1 MPRVVFMR
9 HAKTDRNQIGQF
21 AGRADCNTTP
31 EGLEKAKDSFN
42 YTGKDFDFYYCSP
55 LKRTR
60 QTLDAVVPN
69 QEPIVD
75 ERIIERDLGDWED
88 EYYDNIPNAL
98 IQSYVK
104 GYFDPPNSE
113 KYTNVTKRVKSFL
126 KELYERYKPE
136 DRILVVT
143 HAGVLRQIRDN
154 LLPNMDKGIIGN
166 GALLIV
172 SHEDF
177 EAFMERLKQEEQNN
191 SENKR

>member
-1 MPRVVFMR
+1 M
-9 HAKTDRNQIGQF
+9 
-21 AGRADCNTTP
+21 
-31 EGLEKAKDSFN
+31 
-42 YTGKDFDFYYCSP
+42 

-60 QTLDAVVPN
+60 QTLDAVIPN
-69 QEPIVD
+69 QKPIVD
-75 ERIIERDLGDWED
+75 ERIIERNLGAWED

-104 GYFDPPNSE
+104 GYYNPPKSE
-113 KYTNVTKRVKSFL
+113 TYANVTQRVKSFL
-126 KELYERYKPE
+126 KDLYEQYKPE

-154 LLPNMDKGIIGN
+154 LLPNMDKGIIDN
-166 GALLIV
+166 GALLIT

-177 EAFMERLKQEEQNN
+177 KAFMERLKQEEQNN